1 MTGNVTMTVVIKQYT
16 SILLVQLLYR
26 VRVTLKDKNTAASKF
41 VIIGH
46 VHRYVSYTVAGFH
59 APILA

>member
-1 MTGNVTMTVVIKQYT
+1 MVIKQYT